1 MSLEEGDTLAA
12 IVCVP
17 TEEREEGEEPPSVAP
32 DA

>member
-17 TEEREEGEEPPSVAP
+17 KEELEAEAETIEAVPEA
-32 DA
+32 